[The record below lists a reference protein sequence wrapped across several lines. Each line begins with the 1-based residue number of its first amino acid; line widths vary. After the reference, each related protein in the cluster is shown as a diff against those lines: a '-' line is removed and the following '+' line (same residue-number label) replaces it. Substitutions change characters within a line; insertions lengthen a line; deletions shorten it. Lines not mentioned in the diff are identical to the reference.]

1 MRQNNLM
8 DTMLSQKLSVL
19 SLLLPLTHHSHS
31 NSVRSGTCWKTRAA
45 EKHKAGDGAKDRHGA
60 NMRRR
65 RRRPGGLESEF
76 VLAKGRRRLQGRVG
90 KKLKKKKKKNKKGDT
105 VVG

>member
-1 MRQNNLM
+1 
-8 DTMLSQKLSVL
+8 
-19 SLLLPLTHHSHS
+19 
-31 NSVRSGTCWKTRAA
+31 
-45 EKHKAGDGAKDRHGA
+45 
-60 NMRRR
+60 MRRR